1 MRETRKAILIWLG
14 LLPVFAVTLFPFAVM
29 GLTAIRPQDEL
40 FTREWFPSR
49 IALGQLR
56 RDVADDGLRAGAR

>member
-1 MRETRKAILIWLG
+1 MHRKAILIWLG

-49 IALGQLR
+49 IAWDNFVEMWQTTGFGR
-56 RDVADDGLRAGAR
+56 GAR